1 MGFDWKA
8 TLRTVAPALGTA
20 LGGPMIGLAVKTVS
34 DTLLGRPDG
43 SEAEIAAAMQGAT
56 PDQLLA
62 LKAADYEFQRAM
74 AELEVDLERV
84 AQQDRSSARDMASK
98 TTILPQGILSLFYIG
113 GYFILL
119 YLFATGEIT
128 VQHDLKTEF
137 NMLLGMLSA
146 PMIAIIN
153 FWFGSS
159 AGSAKK
165 TEFLKEAASGRR

>member
-1 MGFDWKA
+1 MKFDWKS

-20 LGGPMIGLAVKTVS
+20 LGGPMVGLAVRTVS
-34 DTLLGRPDG
+34 ETLLGKPDAT
-43 SEAEIAAAMQGAT
+43 EDEIAAAIQGAT
-56 PDQLLA
+56 PDQMLA
-62 LKAADYEFQRAM
+62 LQQADYAFKAHM
-74 AELEVDLERV
+74 AELEVDLERIS
-84 AQQDRSSARDMASK
+84 QEDRASARSMATK
-98 TTILPQGILSLFYIG
+98 TSILPQGILSLFYIG

-128 VQHDLKTEF
+128 VQQDLKTEF

>member
-1 MGFDWKA
+1 MKFDWKQ

-20 LGGPMIGLAVKTVS
+20 LGGPMVGLAVRTVS
-34 DTLLGRPDG
+34 ETLLGKPDAT
-43 SEAEIAAAMQGAT
+43 EDELAAAIKGAT
-56 PDQLLA
+56 PEQMLA
-62 LKAADYEFQRAM
+62 LQQADFAFKSHM
-74 AELEVDLERV
+74 AELEVDLERIS
-84 AQQDRSSARDMASK
+84 QEDRASARSMATK
-98 TTILPQGILSLFYIG
+98 TSILPQGILSLFYIG

-128 VQHDLKTEF
+128 VQQDLKTEF